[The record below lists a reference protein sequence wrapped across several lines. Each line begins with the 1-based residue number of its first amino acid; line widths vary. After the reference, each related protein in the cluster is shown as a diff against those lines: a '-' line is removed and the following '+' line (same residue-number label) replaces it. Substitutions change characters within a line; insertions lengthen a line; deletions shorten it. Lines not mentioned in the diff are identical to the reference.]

1 MAFTL
6 EELYNMQHGDQAP
19 GTPTEAPPSS
29 DETVLE
35 AAIAEA
41 GQSAPANEA
50 PSTDE
55 LTRVR
60 ELESKLQ
67 EVLMERDVLRE
78 RLDQS
83 GAVNDPFQDEMIEL
97 LKSEVTQ
104 LQSELTQRDAR
115 IGELMDS
122 GDTVVSAPVVDD
134 AELEKLCARLEELL
148 TELDDKDEELT
159 VLNQQ
164 LLAAEDANHAEQNER
179 RQLENWVEE
188 IEERVIARD
197 DEWETK
203 LGELQARLTQAQDER
218 RETES
223 AASEASTDARVESLQ
238 RLVTSLR
245 DAKDELLGQLDTERD
260 NAKQLERQ
268 IEELK
273 QDEEREE
280 SVKLCQERADIA
292 RQRFE
297 IEKLRREMDEQKAVQ
312 GSDLRIRALRDHL
325 KQVHD
330 QEEEERRVTWE
341 KSLAG
346 RVANLWK
353 RLG

>member
-6 EELYNMQHGDQAP
+6 EELYNMQNDKIAGKP
-19 GTPTEAPPSS
+19 
-29 DETVLE
+29 
-35 AAIAEA
+35 AEA
-41 GQSAPANEA
+41 KPDEADADADTAVGLPAISAEDVAK
-50 PSTDE
+50 
-55 LTRVR
+55 VR
-60 ELESKLQ
+60 ELESQLQ
-67 EVLMERDVLRE
+67 ELSLERDVLRE

-83 GAVNDPFQDEMIEL
+83 SGAAADPFQEEMIEL

-104 LQSELTQRDAR
+104 LQSELNQRDAR
-115 IGELMDS
+115 ISELSDS
-122 GDTVVSAPVVDD
+122 DEPSSSEPIVDD
-134 AELEKLCARLEELL
+134 VELEKLCSRLEELL

-188 IEERVIARD
+188 IEERVTARD
-197 DEWETK
+197 EEWETK
-203 LGELQARLTQAQDER
+203 LEDLQDRLTQAQEDR

-223 AASEASTDARVESLQ
+223 VASEASTDARVESLQ
-238 RLVTSLR
+238 RLVTTLR
-245 DAKDELLGQLDTERD
+245 DAKDELLDQLDSERE
-260 NAKQLERQ
+260 NAKQLQRQ
-268 IEELK
+268 VEELK
-273 QDEEREE
+273 ASDEREE

-297 IEKLRREMDEQKAVQ
+297 VEKLRREMEEQKAVQ

-325 KQVHD
+325 KEVHD
-330 QEEEERRVTWE
+330 QEEEERREAWE